1 MIKITYCKDGT
12 NNWGDYVAPI
22 LVEYISGQKT
32 QFIISE
38 GYTEEDD
45 VYAVVGSILSWQQKP
60 NLTVWGAGLMCDGQS
75 MLVKPK
81 KVCAVRGPLTRNL
94 LIKQGIECPEIYGD
108 PALLLPRYYNPDIKK
123 KYKLGIIPH
132 YVDKNSNWIKSIQ
145 NDDIKIID
153 ICSDTY
159 SFVDSLKECEK
170 VVSSSL
176 HGIIAADSYGIPN
189 MWIKMSD
196 KVGGHGFKF
205 DDYFLSVN
213 RKTKCVNIF
222 DETDLN
228 FVINEIPD
236 YEMDINLDLLYDSCP
251 FTPSKL
257 KQSIN

>member
-196 KVGGHGFKF
+196 KVGGNGFKF

>member
-1 MIKITYCKDGT
+1 LRKNNINNLQSFLFGTGQRVWIK
-12 NNWGDYVAPI
+12 
-22 LVEYISGQKT
+22 
-32 QFIISE
+32 
-38 GYTEEDD
+38 
-45 VYAVVGSILSWQQKP
+45 LSWQQKP